1 MQSANGRVP
10 HPRRVFVFAARVGK
24 PGLRDITAA
33 ILFATFGFSAL
44 AGCGMPGA
52 PQPPSLNLPNRV
64 TDLSA
69 VRTGDQ
75 VALTWS
81 MPKRNTDKMLL
92 TANITARICRNQ
104 VVVAPCAAVA
114 TLQLAP
120 DSDGT
125 FTDVLPPPLAAG
137 PPHLLTYFVELDN
150 RKGRSAGLSN
160 GASVLAGEA
169 PPAISG
175 LTAAMRPGGVLLSWT
190 PAPPGSSPV
199 AIRLERK
206 LLTLPTKKPS
216 SGSLAEPDEPCRILF
231 AKIAHEARDHNAI
244 SLGFAAQAECE
255 LHRRTEQV
263 VMDRHRLAGVDA
275 DPHPQTLGCF
285 GVVRGKMPLNIRSGA
300 DRIRNFIE
308 RGHDPVAGV
317 LHLAPAV
324 GGEPASDQRIVHSH
338 QLERRGVAEPHRQLG
353 RANDVGEQD
362 CAQPGIHF
370 RGRGARS
377 RPGIADAAEERLD
390 RGEIDRDNV
399 GCDFAMRLAV
409 GARQSPHRARRRGRS
424 RCSAPRRTSRSCI

>member
-206 LLTLPTKKPS
+206 LLTPPTKKPS
-216 SGSLAEPDEPCRILF
+216 SGSLAEPDEPLEQNF
-231 AKIAHEARDHNAI
+231 LVEP
-244 SLGFAAQAECE
+244 GAQADRALDKDIRFGETYEYRVQRVARVTVDGKTLELDSPFSSPVRIAAEDIFPPSVPTGLAAVATPAAKRRRSFHRPQLAARFRRQPCR
-255 LHRRTEQV
+255 LHR
-263 VMDRHRLAGVDA
+263 L
-275 DPHPQTLGCF
+275 P
-285 GVVRGKMPLNIRSGA
+285 
-300 DRIRNFIE
+300 
-308 RGHDPVAGV
+308 
-317 LHLAPAV
+317 
-324 GGEPASDQRIVHSH
+324 
-338 QLERRGVAEPHRQLG
+338 
-353 RANDVGEQD
+353 
-362 CAQPGIHF
+362 
-370 RGRGARS
+370 
-377 RPGIADAAEERLD
+377 
-390 RGEIDRDNV
+390 
-399 GCDFAMRLAV
+399 
-409 GARQSPHRARRRGRS
+409 
-424 RCSAPRRTSRSCI
+424 PRRYAGRRC